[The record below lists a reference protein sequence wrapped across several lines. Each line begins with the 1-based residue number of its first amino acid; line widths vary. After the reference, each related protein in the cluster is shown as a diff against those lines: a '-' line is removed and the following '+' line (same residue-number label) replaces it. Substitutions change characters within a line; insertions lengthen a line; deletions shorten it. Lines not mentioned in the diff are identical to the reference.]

1 MRYCGCDVATTRDSG
16 TGATLHASDGTDH
29 SAHGRIERLIAAQR
43 CVILDGGTATELD
56 TVVPLPEG
64 ERDEPL
70 WGTWA
75 LLHGPAP
82 RSSSSPGS
90 SSHQGSFLVWKHL
103 FEAVVGVDFNGAFM
117 GSGSGCERETSHGPE
132 FRAGVRRY
140 PPGERETSHG
150 PEFRAG
156 VRRYPP
162 GERQTSHGPEFR
174 AGVRRYPPGE
184 RKTSHD
190 SASWAGM
197 RRFAPA
203 PTCGSPEPPPATRP
217 ATSKRS

>member
-1 MRYCGCDVATTRDSG
+1 MRYCGFDVATTRDSG

-43 CVILDGGTATELD
+43 CVILDGGTATEPD

-70 WGTWA
+70 WA
-75 LLHGPAP
+75 LGRCCTARP
-82 RSSSSPGS
+82 RDRRRARGLRP
-90 SSHQGSFLVWKHL
+90 HQGSFLVWKHL

-117 GSGSGCERETSHGPE
+117 GSGSGC
-132 FRAGVRRY
+132 
-140 PPGERETSHG
+140 ERETSHG

-217 ATSKRS
+217 ATSKRT